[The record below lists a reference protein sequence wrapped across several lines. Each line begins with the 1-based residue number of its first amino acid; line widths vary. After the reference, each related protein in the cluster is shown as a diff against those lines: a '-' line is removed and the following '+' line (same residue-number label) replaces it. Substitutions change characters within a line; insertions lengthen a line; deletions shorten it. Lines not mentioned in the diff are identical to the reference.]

1 MLKRKKNNNQR
12 IMLQLRE
19 HIIVLEYLLYYLAQQ
34 IHPVVSRL
42 VEPIEETDAVR
53 IAEPL
58 VLDSSNYKK
67 AAAAQAVVSESEDC
81 LRSAA
86 VNFSSLRLSPLA
98 SPLNLLKGEAA
109 ENAIFARSE

>member
-1 MLKRKKNNNQR
+1 MTQDKPIVETISNAGNQVTNALGQFWQLLTSNQSKRAD
-12 IMLQLRE
+12 
-19 HIIVLEYLLYYLAQQ
+19 LLYYLAQQ

-53 IAEPL
+53 IAESL

-86 VNFSSLRLSPLA
+86 KLRVFCIDRV
-98 SPLNLLKGEAA
+98 G
-109 ENAIFARSE
+109 R